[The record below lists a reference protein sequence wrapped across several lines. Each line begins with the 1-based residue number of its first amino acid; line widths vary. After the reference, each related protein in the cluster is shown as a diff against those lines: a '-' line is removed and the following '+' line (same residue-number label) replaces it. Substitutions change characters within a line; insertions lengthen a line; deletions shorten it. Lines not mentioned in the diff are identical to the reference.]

1 MIENFVFVFHAFMNG
16 ATVHIQPT
24 IHPITLIL
32 HTWMRKILVHFFKIS
47 NFKPAHFSHPVRTPV
62 GKGVKATTPKGM
74 NYPLRFVP
82 SSAGAFRKPR
92 ETSWCEF
99 KNLSSLH
106 LTSVKLIVVKCS
118 FFISCFSFSHSVSCL
133 CTLHAMKN
141 SEKLCW
147 KVIVAEIK
155 SKGKLNSSKFSSFRK
170 AALERGQQ
178 SPR

>member
-1 MIENFVFVFHAFMNG
+1 MIENFETFCIPCFYEWSNCSYSANY
-16 ATVHIQPT
+16 
-24 IHPITLIL
+24 PITLIL
-32 HTWMRKILVHFFKIS
+32 HTWKRKILVHFLKKS
-47 NFKPAHFSHPVRTPV
+47 DFKPAHFSHPVRTPV

-118 FFISCFSFSHSVSCL
+118 FFISCFSFSYSVSCL
-133 CTLHAMKN
+133 CTLHACN
-141 SEKLCW
+141 EK
-147 KVIVAEIK
+147 
-155 SKGKLNSSKFSSFRK
+155 FRK
-170 AALERGQQ
+170 TLLRSNCG
-178 SPR
+178 RN